1 VYALALS
8 RDKQIIPLPSGTRIS
23 RAEEAFQKR
32 FVERLMR
39 RTDHATASTI
49 RVPMLK
55 RSIQRQKEER
65 EVSVSM
71 MTGSVHG
78 MNRRKC
84 ITPS

>member
-1 VYALALS
+1 MLLPFQEISKSYHFHLARGS
-8 RDKQIIPLPSGTRIS
+8 VEQR
-23 RAEEAFQKR
+23 KR

-39 RTDHATASTI
+39 RTDHATASSI

-71 MTGSVHG
+71 MTGSAHG
-78 MNRRKC
+78 MNRRKR